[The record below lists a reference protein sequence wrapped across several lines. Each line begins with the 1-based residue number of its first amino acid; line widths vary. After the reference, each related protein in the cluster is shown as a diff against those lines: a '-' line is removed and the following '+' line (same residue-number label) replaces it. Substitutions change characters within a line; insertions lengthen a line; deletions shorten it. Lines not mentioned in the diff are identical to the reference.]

1 MMPPRFAPEILRGPA
16 KPLWVPILSTIAGSA
31 VCLLPI
37 VATSPALPPFGLL
50 MLLGWRL
57 LRPEMWPASMALA
70 LGFADDLMSGHFLG
84 TSMALWTV
92 ALLALDWVDHHMV
105 WRDYWM
111 EWVIATVAI
120 VAIQTGA
127 WFLNHRPGMTDTLAN
142 ILPTV
147 ILGILAFPM
156 LVRVT
161 AMLDRWRLRL

>member
-1 MMPPRFAPEILRGPA
+1 MKPPRFTPDVLRGPA

-31 VCLLPI
+31 LTLLPM
-37 VATSPALPPFGLL
+37 VVTWPALPPSGLL
-50 MLLGWRL
+50 MLLAWRL

-70 LGFADDLMSGHFLG
+70 LGLADDLLSGHFLG

-111 EWVIATVAI
+111 EWIIAAVAI
-120 VAIQTGA
+120 VAIETAG

-142 ILPTV
+142 ILPTAIV
-147 ILGILAFPM
+147 GILVFPM
-156 LVRVT
+156 MVRVT

>member
-1 MMPPRFAPEILRGPA
+1 MRPPRFAPDALRGPM
-16 KPLWVPILSTIAGSA
+16 KPLWVPILSTIAGSSLT
-31 VCLLPI
+31 LLPM
-37 VATSPALPPFGLL
+37 VATAPASPPFGLL
-50 MLLGWRL
+50 MLLAWRL

-70 LGFADDLMSGHFLG
+70 LGFADDLLSGHFLG

-92 ALLALDWVDHHMV
+92 ALLAFDWVHHHMV

-111 EWVIATVAI
+111 EWVIAAVGI
-120 VAIQTGA
+120 VVIESAG
-127 WFLNHRPGMTDTLAN
+127 WFLNHRPGMTDTIAN

-147 ILGILAFPM
+147 IAAILVFPM